1 MPPFTRVPARA
12 IPVDIFELIE
22 SMVVS
27 RLPKSPQW
35 VDEIKLVG
43 PLAYQRNAIG
53 RSLECP
59 GDC

>member
-27 RLPKSPQW
+27 TLPKSPQW

-43 PLAYQRNAIG
+43 PLAYQRNAMG
-53 RSLECP
+53 EA
-59 GDC
+59 